1 VPLLL
6 WLRPRRLKRAEAQ
19 KIIARQNLEIMR
31 LRKEVERRSYALALI
46 QAKLE
51 RKERQS

>member
-1 VPLLL
+1 MTVE
-6 WLRPRRLKRAEAQ
+6 WNDDSEVERLN

-31 LRKEVERRSYALALI
+31 LRKQVERLSYALAVI

-51 RKERQS
+51 RKE